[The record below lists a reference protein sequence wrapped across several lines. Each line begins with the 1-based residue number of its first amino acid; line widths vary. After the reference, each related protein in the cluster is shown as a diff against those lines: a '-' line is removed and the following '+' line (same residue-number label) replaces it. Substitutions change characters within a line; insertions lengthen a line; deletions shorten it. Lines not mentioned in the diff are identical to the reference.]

1 MLSANGTFC
10 LYRLQT
16 VRGVENPSSKWSVF
30 YRIARW
36 LWVRR
41 MGLINPIHSLYLFTM
56 IVFLNGVFE
65 RMSPAVVW
73 MNVKDTGYEV
83 NISLNTFASIQH
95 MKEGRLY
102 THLQIKEDAHT
113 LFGFVE
119 KSEREIFKMLL
130 SVSGIGA
137 SIARTMLS
145 SLDPK
150 QITNAIAS
158 GDVITVQSIK
168 GIGSKTAQRVI
179 LDLKDKVLKL
189 YDLDEVSM
197 FQNNTNRDEALS
209 ALEVLGF
216 VRKASEKLV
225 EKIIKESPDSS
236 VEYIIKQA
244 LKNL

>member
-1 MLSANGTFC
+1 MIAH
-10 LYRLQT
+10 LQGKLVEKSPT
-16 VRGVENPSSKWSVF
+16 QVVIDCGGV
-30 YRIARW
+30 
-36 LWVRR
+36 
-41 MGLINPIHSLYLFTM
+41 
-56 IVFLNGVFE
+56 
-65 RMSPAVVW
+65 
-73 MNVKDTGYEV
+73 GYHV
-83 NISLNTFASIQH
+83 NISLHTYSLLPATDFI
-95 MKEGRLY
+95 KLF

-119 KSEREIFKMLL
+119 KSEREIFKLLL

-158 GDVITVQSIK
+158 GDVATIQSIK

-179 LDLKDKVLKL
+179 LDLKEKVLKL

-197 FQNNTNRDEALS
+197 SQSNTNRDEALS

-216 VRKASEKLV
+216 VRKTSERVV
-225 EKIIKESPDSS
+225 EKIVKEAPDSS

>member
-1 MLSANGTFC
+1 MIAHIQGKL
-10 LYRLQT
+10 
-16 VRGVENPSSKWSVF
+16 VEKTPTEVV
-30 YRIARW
+30 IDC
-36 LWVRR
+36 
-41 MGLINPIHSLYLFTM
+41 
-56 IVFLNGVFE
+56 NGV
-65 RMSPAVVW
+65 
-73 MNVKDTGYEV
+73 GYHV
-83 NISLNTFASIQH
+83 NISLHTFSLLPNTDFI
-95 MKEGRLY
+95 KLF
-102 THLQIKEDAHT
+102 THLQIKEDSHT

-145 SLDPK
+145 SLEPK
-150 QITNAIAS
+150 QIIQAIAVA
-158 GDVITVQSIK
+158 DVVTIQSIK

-197 FQNNTNRDEALS
+197 FHNNTNRDEALS

-216 VRKASEKLV
+216 IRKSSERV
-225 EKIIKESPDSS
+225 VDKIVKEDPTAS
-236 VEYIIKQA
+236 VESIIKQA

>member
-1 MLSANGTFC
+1 MIAH
-10 LYRLQT
+10 LQGKLVEKT
-16 VRGVENPSSKWSVF
+16 PTQVVIDCGGV
-30 YRIARW
+30 
-36 LWVRR
+36 
-41 MGLINPIHSLYLFTM
+41 
-56 IVFLNGVFE
+56 
-65 RMSPAVVW
+65 
-73 MNVKDTGYEV
+73 GYHV
-83 NISLNTFASIQH
+83 NISLHTYSLLPATDFI
-95 MKEGRLY
+95 KLF

-119 KSEREIFKMLL
+119 NSEREIFNLLL

-158 GDVITVQSIK
+158 GDVVTIQSIK

-179 LDLKDKVLKL
+179 LDLKEKVLKL

-197 FQNNTNRDEALS
+197 SQSNTNRDEALS

-216 VRKASEKLV
+216 VRKTSERIV
-225 EKIIKESPDSS
+225 EKIIKEDPESS
-236 VEYIIKQA
+236 VESIIKQA
-244 LKNL
+244 LKIL